1 MRDLMERRRSDL
13 ATELEKGE
21 RLLAELAT
29 RQNALH
35 ADLLRIGG
43 ALQLLD
49 ELLAVDVPAVTTE
62 PQLHRVAAG

>member
-49 ELLAVDVPAVTTE
+49 ELLAVDVPAVMTE